1 MIQSKTKGIAFYIL
15 FDWLAS
21 IIAWAILF
29 IFRKVFI
36 EQISFQDAEIL
47 SDNQFILGI
56 LFIPIFWLCFY
67 FVSGT
72 YTDIFRKSRI
82 KEFSKT
88 LWQTLVGVIVIFFS
102 LLLDDA
108 VNSYQNYYQSFIVL
122 FVSHFF
128 ITLILRELNL
138 TYGKYLL
145 EKGKHKFP
153 TLIIGSN
160 TKATEFYTKYNK
172 NKSLYAYNFL
182 GFIEIDSRGSNG
194 LKNYLPLL
202 GSFTALENIIIENN
216 IEEVIIAIESS
227 EHKSISHII
236 NKLSGRN
243 LFIKIIPDMFDI
255 LSGTV
260 KMNQLGGT
268 PLIEIYPEIMP
279 KWQQVLKRIIDVV
292 VSFFCLILLSPLLL
306 FIAIKVK
313 LSSKGSVFYKQA
325 RVGFRGKEFSI
336 IKFRSM
342 KVDAEKDGPALSS
355 DADNRITTWG
365 KTIRK
370 WRLDELPQFWN
381 VLIGDMSII
390 GPRPER
396 QHYLNLME
404 EKAPH
409 CRHLQ
414 RIRPGLSSL
423 GMVKYG
429 YAENVEEM
437 IERLKFD
444 IVYIENNSL
453 SLDFKIVIYTI
464 ITLIKGRGK

>member
-1 MIQSKTKGIAFYIL
+1 MLAKTKWIFIYVF
-15 FDWLAS
+15 FDWLAAGIS
-21 IIAWAILF
+21 WLLLFVFRKLF
-29 IFRKVFI
+29 I
-36 EQISFQDAEIL
+36 ENISINDAHIYN
-47 SDNQFILGI
+47 DNK
-56 LFIPIFWLCFY
+56 LFIGLLIIPIVWLIFY
-67 FVSGT
+67 FISGT

-82 KEFSKT
+82 KEFSRT
-88 LWQTLVGVIVIFFS
+88 FWQALIGVIVVFFS
-102 LLLDDA
+102 LLLDDT

-122 FVSHFF
+122 FAGHFF
-128 ITLILRELNL
+128 LTLFIREIIL
-138 TYGKYLL
+138 TIGKRLL

-160 TKATEFYTKYNK
+160 KKATAFYTKYSK

-182 GFIEIDSRGSNG
+182 GFIEIDKKGTNG
-194 LKNYLPLL
+194 LKNYLPHL
-202 GSFTALENIIIENN
+202 GDFNN
-216 IEEVIIAIESS
+216 IEEIILKHNIEEIIIAEKSS
-227 EHKSISHII
+227 EHNSMNHIL

-260 KMNQLGGT
+260 KMNQIGGT
-268 PLIEIYPEIMP
+268 PLIEIYPEVMP
-279 KWQQVLKRIIDVV
+279 KWQQVIKRIIDVL
-292 VSFFCLILLSPLLL
+292 VSFFSILLLSPLLV

-313 LSSKGSVFYKQA
+313 LSSKGPIFYQQK

-342 KVDAEKDGPALSS
+342 YVNAEKDGPALSS
-355 DADNRITTWG
+355 SEDNRITPWG

-381 VLIGDMSII
+381 VLIGDMSLI

-396 QHYLNLME
+396 QHFLELI
-404 EKAPH
+404 EKEAPH

-444 IVYIENNSL
+444 IVYIENTSL
-453 SLDFKIVIYTI
+453 SLDFKIMIATFV
-464 ITLIKGRGK
+464 TLINGRGK